1 MGKLSDWWES
11 RHTCPEYIYD
21 FRCDKLSLTSSK
33 TTIMDWWLFAH
44 LFWGMVYSIPIFFID
59 DGWSALICFSLA
71 VLYEIIENTELGV
84 YIAEIICC
92 SPGYQGDNFW
102 NSVMD
107 VTFNM
112 LGFCIM
118 LIIKYTY

>member
-118 LIIKYTY
+118 LIIKY